1 MQLQFVKGLAQ
12 LLRVLSSCL
21 LIVLLNVFPA
31 RALDETG
38 KTFETPRS
46 TIYYEVTG
54 SESPA
59 SNPLIVV
66 NGGPG
71 FDHTY
76 LHLSKAWGMLAKSRT
91 VVFYDQRGTGRSVGN
106 YKGQTFTLKDQIED
120 LEALRAHLGYEHIDL
135 LGHSWGGFLVMAYA
149 AVHPDRADHLA
160 IVDSAAPKWKDTLF
174 LFDDVFPETTERQ
187 AAVAFADGMGDKAAK
202 AASMHEYLSMLC
214 YSTEN
219 RDAFLVGMAGSSFSE
234 QVNQAVTQSIEGFDL
249 NPEIRKFRF
258 PVLVLTGR
266 YDMNVAP
273 LVAYKIHQAIPGS
286 KFIVFER
293 SGHLPFYEEP
303 EGFVRVIESFLS
315 AKTGG

>member
-1 MQLQFVKGLAQ
+1 MQRQFLKRSAQ
-12 LLRVLSSCL
+12 LLRVLTSWL
-21 LIVLLNVFPA
+21 LIAPLIVQPA
-31 RALDETG
+31 CALDETG
-38 KTFETPRS
+38 KTFQAPGS

-54 SESPA
+54 AGA

-71 FDHTY
+71 FDHAY
-76 LHLSKAWGMLAKSRT
+76 LLLSKAWGMLAKSRA

-120 LEALRAHLGYEHIDL
+120 LEALRAHLGYQQIDL

-149 AVHPDRADHLA
+149 AVHPDRVAHLA

-174 LFDDVFPETTERQ
+174 LFSDVFPETTERQ
-187 AAVAFADGMGDKAAK
+187 AALAFADGMGDKAAK

-214 YSTEN
+214 YSPEN
-219 RDAFLVGMAGSSFSE
+219 RDAFLAGMARSSFSE
-234 QVNQAVTQSIEGFDL
+234 QVNQAVVQSIEGFDL

-273 LVAYKIHQAIPGS
+273 VVAYKIHQAIPGS
-286 KFIVFER
+286 KFVVFER

-303 EGFVRVIESFLS
+303 EGFVRVVENFLS
-315 AKTGG
+315 ARSSG

>member
-1 MQLQFVKGLAQ
+1 MQRQFVKGSGQ
-12 LLRVLSSCL
+12 LQRVLSCWL
-21 LIVLLNVFPA
+21 LIAPLVGLSA
-31 RALDETG
+31 SALDETG
-38 KTFETPRS
+38 KTFKTPGS

-54 SESPA
+54 AGA

-76 LHLSKAWGMLAKSRT
+76 LHLSKAWETLAKSRP
-91 VVFYDQRGTGRSVGN
+91 VVFYDQRGTGRSVGD

-120 LEALRAHLGYEHIDL
+120 LEALRAHLGYEQIYL

-149 AVHPDRADHLA
+149 AVHPDRVAHLA
-160 IVDSAAPKWKDTLF
+160 IVDSAAPKWKDTIF
-174 LFDDVFPETTERQ
+174 LFADVFPETTERQ
-187 AAVAFADGMGDKAAK
+187 AAAAFAGGMGDKAAK

-214 YSTEN
+214 YSPEN
-219 RDAFLVGMAGSSFSE
+219 RDAFLVGMARSSFSE
-234 QVNQAVTQSIEGFDL
+234 HVNLAVAESIEGFDL

-286 KFIVFER
+286 KFVAFER

-303 EGFVRVIESFLS
+303 EGFVRVVENFLN
-315 AKTGG
+315 AKSGG